1 MFLTLLRKWYDI
13 AHGYMCENV
22 QKRFSENNFI
32 CFFEQW
38 ILKLKFFKANFQAI
52 SEHKYNF
59 PNKVKNI
66 KQRILLSQ
74 VPSKL

>member
-22 QKRFSENNFI
+22 QKRLSENNFI

-52 SEHKYNF
+52 SEHKFN
-59 PNKVKNI
+59 VKLFKFGLIISNP
-66 KQRILLSQ
+66 K
-74 VPSKL
+74 KLQF